1 MGAIAP
7 DVRDEPRYDYAA
19 MTPETVAAA
28 TDAGLAEAERLIAAV
43 IADEGPRTYDNTIR
57 PLGDAAA
64 AVWAADGKGSSIG
77 YVHPDPAVRDA
88 GNAAEERIQ
97 KWRSGLARR
106 DDLAAAIL
114 AYAGTDEAAALEGVH
129 RNSLDLWLRDVRRAG
144 HGLVASDRQEFA
156 TLRDRIADLCVTFG
170 RNLGDWRD
178 DLVLQEAD
186 LEGLPQSFVDRLPA
200 GPEPGTRLLAAGYAT
215 TFPFIEQSPRR
226 DLREAAIAKYY
237 SRAAALNAPVLAEI
251 VAARRRVGEIVGAD
265 SWSQYANEARMSGGR
280 AEVMAFLDGLVRPLQ
295 SLAAMEQAVMREEL
309 RAGGVDDVVTAADWM
324 HLHERQRASTGVD
337 FERLADYF
345 PIDGLLERMTA
356 LLGEVFGVA
365 IAPVPD
371 APVWHPDVRVFRMD
385 DTSTGEHLA
394 DLYLDLFARDGKRP
408 GGWMQPLRVPDNT
421 PGRPRRP
428 AVIQLVLNFAAPA
441 SDAPSLLRHDDV
453 EALIHEFG
461 HVLEFGLARTDGTMV
476 TESWMELDF
485 VEAPSQIME
494 HWAWSPAVI
503 QRLGRHYATGEP
515 PPDELVTALPQARQL
530 NIGTK
535 TLFFFIFRALVDQ
548 YLHGPEPIDAMEAYR
563 RGFAVTG
570 FPFMEGTFQPG
581 TFDHVVG
588 IYDAGFYSYIWA
600 QVFGDDMF
608 SAFRDGGLLSAEV
621 GARYRREVL
630 EPSWGVPGRQ
640 RVENFLGRPPSD
652 RAFLERLGIADA

>member
-1 MGAIAP
+1 MGATAP
-7 DVRDEPRYDYAA
+7 GVREEPRYDYAA
-19 MTPETVAAA
+19 MTPDSVTRA

-43 IADEGPRTYDNTIR
+43 VAGEGPRTYDTTIR
-57 PLGDAAA
+57 PLGEAAA
-64 AVWAADGKGSSIG
+64 AVWAADGRGSSIG

-88 GNAAEERIQ
+88 ANAAEERIQ
-97 KWRSGLARR
+97 KWRAGLARR

-114 AYAGTDEAAALEGVH
+114 AYADTDEAAALEGSQ
-129 RNSLDLWLRDVRRAG
+129 RNALDLWLRDIRRAG
-144 HGLVASDRQEFA
+144 RGLAASDREEFA
-156 TLRDRIADLCVTFG
+156 ALRDRIADLCVTFA

-178 DLVLQEAD
+178 DLVLSEGD
-186 LEGLPQSFVDRLPA
+186 LEGLPQSFIDRLPA
-200 GPEPGTRLLAAGYAT
+200 GPEPGSRLLASGYAT

-251 VAARRRVGEIVGAD
+251 VAARRRAAAILGAD
-265 SWSQYANEARMSGGR
+265 SWSQFANEARMSGGR
-280 AEVMAFLDGLVRPLQ
+280 AEVMAFLEGLVKPLQ
-295 SLAAMEQAVMREEL
+295 SLAAEEREAMREAF
-309 RAGGVDDVVTAADWM
+309 RADGFGDDLLLSDWM
-324 HLHERQRASTGVD
+324 HLHERQRASAGVD

-345 PIDGLLERMTA
+345 PVDGLLERMVA
-356 LLGEVFGVA
+356 LLGGVFGVA
-365 IAPVPD
+365 ISAVSG
-371 APVWHPDVRVFRMD
+371 ASVWHPDVRVYRID
-385 DTSTGEHLA
+385 DTATGEHLT
-394 DLYLDLFARDGKRP
+394 DVYLDLFARDGKRP
-408 GGWMQPLRVPDNT
+408 GGWMQPLRLPDNT

-441 SDAPSLLRHDDV
+441 GNGPTLLRHDDV
-453 EALIHEFG
+453 VGLIHEFG
-461 HVLEFGLARTDGTMV
+461 HVLEFGLARNDGAMV
-476 TESWMELDF
+476 TDSWMELDF

-503 QRLGRHYATGEP
+503 QQLGRHHATGEP
-515 PPDELVTALPQARQL
+515 PPDELVAGLPAARRL
-530 NIGTK
+530 NIGSY
-535 TLFFFIFRALVDQ
+535 TLFFFIFRSLVDQ
-548 YLHGPEPIDAMEAYR
+548 YLHGPEPVDAMDAYR

-581 TFDHVVG
+581 TFDHIVG

-608 SAFRDGGLLSAEV
+608 SAFRDGGLLSPDV

-630 EPSWGVPGRQ
+630 EPSWGVPGRR

-652 RAFLERLGIADA
+652 RAFLERLGIASA